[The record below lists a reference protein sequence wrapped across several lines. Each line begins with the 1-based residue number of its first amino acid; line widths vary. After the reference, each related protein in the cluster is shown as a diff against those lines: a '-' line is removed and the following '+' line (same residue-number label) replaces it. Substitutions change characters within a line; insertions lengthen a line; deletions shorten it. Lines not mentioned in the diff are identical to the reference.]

1 MEDKVLIRLRILLI
15 LLLSTCSFSQASEQK
30 EVSLKSL
37 LDFQFQNQEQKSLI
51 SNQVV
56 DQSQQLAPNHSLWLT
71 DITSSLEFQ
80 NDITESFTGQQD
92 NITNS
97 RPFETRVQQRTPYGL
112 SLNIDYYR
120 EMGDP
125 SFRNFFNQERYR
137 GSLEF
142 SLLRDPFGIKSRKV
156 ADNFKQVKPV
166 FLKKVESDQCRDIA
180 LKYNEVLAIQLN
192 IDVLGETL
200 KNSEKILKG
209 LSKAA
214 RSGAVNKTTVSVMA
228 IDVENFKAQKATA
241 ESNRLRGSLELQNLT
256 GFSLNGS
263 KLKPFKEAKY
273 QEKTNNESL
282 QIDLLRQEVK
292 SLKAQLAKLNLDRN
306 HDLSLFTGV
315 QSSTFAQNVPG
326 LSIEGQTDFGFVGIR
341 ANLRLSDQE
350 YKNRKSRLQAQ
361 IAIRENELRI
371 SENLLKDEQMR
382 FTTTLKNFSSSYQSL
397 KKGLS
402 NLKQTEERSVK
413 NFRNGKSS
421 YNDYLTSRN
430 EFFRYKR
437 SLIEAQENFWNTHF
451 NFEHFK
457 GNSDEL
463 CLKGRTL

>member
-1 MEDKVLIRLRILLI
+1 
-15 LLLSTCSFSQASEQK
+15 
-30 EVSLKSL
+30 
-37 LDFQFQNQEQKSLI
+37 
-51 SNQVV
+51 
-56 DQSQQLAPNHSLWLT
+56 
-71 DITSSLEFQ
+71 
-80 NDITESFTGQQD
+80 
-92 NITNS
+92 
-97 RPFETRVQQRTPYGL
+97 
-112 SLNIDYYR
+112 
-120 EMGDP
+120 
-125 SFRNFFNQERYR
+125 
-137 GSLEF
+137 
-142 SLLRDPFGIKSRKV
+142 
-156 ADNFKQVKPV
+156 
-166 FLKKVESDQCRDIA
+166 
-180 LKYNEVLAIQLN
+180 
-192 IDVLGETL
+192 
-200 KNSEKILKG
+200 
-209 LSKAA
+209 
-214 RSGAVNKTTVSVMA
+214 
-228 IDVENFKAQKATA
+228 
-241 ESNRLRGSLELQNLT
+241 
-256 GFSLNGS
+256 
-263 KLKPFKEAKY
+263 
-273 QEKTNNESL
+273 
-282 QIDLLRQEVK
+282 
-292 SLKAQLAKLNLDRN
+292 
-306 HDLSLFTGV
+306 
-315 QSSTFAQNVPG
+315 VPG